1 MAVSFEKLN
10 SLPAYRRVMN
20 VELQWVPWFGI
31 GLWGCVLRGGGLM
44 RRFISSKG
52 FCLWYI
58 CSSKETLFIV
68 DFLLLCRN
76 VTGDVCVVKSL
87 TQYYSVIQI
96 RIRECKGKLSTI
108 LLLSRSCLWQT

>member
-1 MAVSFEKLN
+1 MEVH
-10 SLPAYRRVMN
+10 
-20 VELQWVPWFGI
+20 QQQ
-31 GLWGCVLRGGGLM
+31 
-44 RRFISSKG
+44 RF
-52 FCLWYI
+52 FLWYI